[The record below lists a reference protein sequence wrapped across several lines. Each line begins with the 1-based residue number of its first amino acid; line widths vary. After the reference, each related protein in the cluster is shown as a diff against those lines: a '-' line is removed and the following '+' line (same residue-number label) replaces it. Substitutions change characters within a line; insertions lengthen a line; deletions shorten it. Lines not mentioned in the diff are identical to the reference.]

1 MLLNKLGEIRGKF
14 VAFGLFLPLLIT
26 GLIQAADSCSISE
39 SVNRLVDVDGAY
51 YTISDWHSLLDA
63 EIGGQAFAQYNPV
76 ANRWERVEGLPESAV
91 PSATATIELPLT
103 ECLPSD
109 ASTCYR
115 IEGEHQVLVSENGGE
130 NWETAWNLPAGR
142 ALFMDRANICTGRI
156 NFGPFDLLLSEKPE
170 GHEVVVALGDEGV
183 VFRGTDGSWERQTV
197 LNAGPTPY
205 RATTLLEILVTIPT
219 ELGGWLLFVIIYG
232 IGQYIFFLRRLRY
245 IFPPITT
252 AFLIFMTGALM
263 LAYRMLDSGS
273 VIEWGWFFL
282 IIITYVGPIYLA
294 YRKWVGESYKLDKPE
309 KSEEAARYWLW
320 STLALLIGGI
330 LLLSLWPLGL
340 IPFYLL
346 MVILVL
352 GTAVA
357 VAWWGSTR
365 ISLLM
370 SEAGGWR

>member
-1 MLLNKLGEIRGKF
+1 VLLIKLGEIRGNLI
-14 VAFGLFLPLLIT
+14 AFTLFLPLLAT
-26 GLIQAADSCSISE
+26 GLIQAADSCSITE
-39 SVNRLVDVDGAY
+39 SVNRLVEVDGAY
-51 YTISDWHSLLDA
+51 YSINDWQSLLDA
-63 EIGGQAFAQYNPV
+63 DVGGQAISQYNPV
-76 ANRWERVEGLPESAV
+76 SNRWERIDELPESGV
-91 PSATATIELPLT
+91 PTITESHELPLT
-103 ECLPSD
+103 KCLPND
-109 ASTCYR
+109 ASICYR
-115 IEGEHQVLVSENGGE
+115 IEGDQRVLTSEDGGN
-130 NWETAWNLPAGR
+130 NWKTAWSLPAGR
-142 ALFMDRANICTGRI
+142 VLFMDRANICTGRI
-156 NFGPFDLLLSEKPE
+156 NLGPFDLLLAEKPE
-170 GHEVVVALGDEGV
+170 GHEVVVALGEEGV
-183 VFRGTDGSWERQTV
+183 VFRDADGSWERQTV
-197 LNAGPTPY
+197 LNASPTPY

-219 ELGGWLLFVIIYG
+219 EFGGWLLFVIIYG

-252 AFLIFMTGALM
+252 AFLIFMTGVLM

-282 IIITYVGPIYLA
+282 IIVTYVGPIYLA

-320 STLALLIGGI
+320 STLALLFGGI
-330 LLLSLWPLGL
+330 LLLTLWPVGL

-352 GTAVA
+352 GTAVT

-370 SEAGGWR
+370 SEAGRWH